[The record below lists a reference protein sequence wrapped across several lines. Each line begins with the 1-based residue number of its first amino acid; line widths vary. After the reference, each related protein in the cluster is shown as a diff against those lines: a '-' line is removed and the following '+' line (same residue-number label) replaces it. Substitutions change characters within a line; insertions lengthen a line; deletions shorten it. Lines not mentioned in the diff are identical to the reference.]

1 MPGDIGLLPLA
12 FVGSATAS
20 ALAPGFRSH
29 VGGCRSGLHQHHSP
43 AQPSC
48 VRQLFHRGA
57 VVTDAA
63 RCTALGTDVLAR
75 HGSSVDA
82 AIASAL
88 CAGIV
93 NPHTSGLGG

>member
-1 MPGDIGLLPLA
+1 MPRDVRSPLA
-12 FVGSATAS
+12 FVGLATAS
-20 ALAPGFRSH
+20 LLAPGFRWH
-29 VGGCRSGLHQHHSP
+29 MGGCRCGQQQQQHCP
-43 AQPSC
+43 AQPSR

-57 VVTDAA
+57 VVTDAG
-63 RCTALGTDVLAR
+63 RCTVLGTDVLAR

>member
-1 MPGDIGLLPLA
+1 MA

-20 ALAPGFRSH
+20 VLAPGLGCH
-29 VGGCRSGLHQHHSP
+29 IDGCRPGQDQHCP
-43 AQPSC
+43 AQPSR

-63 RCTALGTDVLAR
+63 RCTAMGTHVLAR

-88 CAGIV
+88 CAGII

>member
-1 MPGDIGLLPLA
+1 MP
-12 FVGSATAS
+12 SR
-20 ALAPGFRSH
+20 AL
-29 VGGCRSGLHQHHSP
+29 
-43 AQPSC
+43 C
-48 VRQLFHRGA
+48 VPQLFHRGA

-63 RCTALGTDVLAR
+63 RCTALGTHVLAR
-75 HGSSVDA
+75 RGSSVDA